1 MREGARAPAWSPQF
15 FNRYQRGMI
24 RADPSALQPC
34 TCRPRPYFDDMKL
47 SLIQDYAI
55 QARLAFVIGAT
66 VFDRIFAGVK
76 FAETDGPLLYVYAKD
91 EQTAAEIEDD
101 FSLLIADVASRILKR
116 EVELVVVL
124 PKVLQ

>member
-1 MREGARAPAWSPQF
+1 ME
-15 FNRYQRGMI
+15 
-24 RADPSALQPC
+24 
-34 TCRPRPYFDDMKL
+34 L
-47 SLIQDYAI
+47 SLTQDYAI
-55 QARLAFVIGAT
+55 QARVAAVIGAT
-66 VFDRIFAGVK
+66 VFDCVFSGIR

-91 EQTAAEIEDD
+91 EQSAGEIEDD